1 MTENPI
7 KTKPEPEAQKNES
20 ISVEE
25 SLFLMKQAQEL
36 ASFGNWFWDISTNTV
51 TWSDSL
57 FNIYGLNK
65 NEFKATFEGYQELLH
80 PDDRK
85 RVSEIIRNAL
95 QTKKEVI
102 FEERIIRSNG
112 EMRYLKS
119 WGFVKTDDDGHP
131 IKMIGACLDI
141 TETKIVEQSLK
152 ESEHALKKLV
162 AQQLHHIEIIE
173 SQNQKLSE
181 ISYIQSHIVRA
192 PLARIMGL
200 VDLLI
205 NHPNKSEEKEEIYQ
219 YLTDAAR
226 EFDAVITDIINK
238 TRS

>member
-80 PDDRK
+80 PDDRE

>member
-141 TETKIVEQSLK
+141 TETKIAEQSLK